1 MRRTPARV
9 LSAVT
14 LVAAFGLSGCGDD
27 ARTAQPGPPPS
38 TATTEVAPP
47 VAPLPAPEVLAD
59 VVYRLADPSIPVEQK
74 VGLLQYGTVDDEPAL
89 KNFGDALAANGFA
102 PLTVTATDLAW
113 AGQPGDI
120 TANVTIGSSAP
131 DARPFSYPMQF
142 SPLRDG
148 WQLTRRS
155 ADQLLPL
162 VSAASPSP
170 TPTG

>member
-1 MRRTPARV
+1 MVRRTPARV

-14 LVAAFGLSGCGDD
+14 LVAAFGLSGCGAD
-27 ARTAQPGPPPS
+27 ARNAQPGPPPRP
-38 TATTEVAPP
+38 TTTDVAPP

-59 VVYRLADPSIPVEQK
+59 VLYRLADPSIPVEQK

-89 KNFGDALAANGFA
+89 KNFGEALAANGFT

-113 AGQPGDI
+113 AGQPGDVV
-120 TANVTIGSSAP
+120 ANVTIGSTAP
-131 DARPFSYPMQF
+131 TPRPFTYPMQF
-142 SPLRDG
+142 SPLHDG
-148 WQLTRRS
+148 WQLARRS

-162 VSAASPSP
+162 ISTTSP

>member
-1 MRRTPARV
+1 MRRTPVAV

-14 LVAAFGLSGCGDD
+14 LVAAFGLSGCGDASRD
-27 ARTAQPGPPPS
+27 AQPGPPPRPPS
-38 TATTEVAPP
+38 TEMAPP

-59 VVYRLADPSIPVEQK
+59 VLYRLADPALPAAQK
-74 VGLLQYGTVDDEPAL
+74 VALLQYGTVDDEPAL
-89 KNFGDALAANGFA
+89 KNFGEALAANGFA

-113 AGQPGDI
+113 AGQPGDV
-120 TANVTIGSSAP
+120 TANVTIGSTAP
-131 DARPFSYPMQF
+131 AARPFTYPMQF

-162 VSAASPSP
+162 VSAPSP
-170 TPTG
+170 TPTPTG